1 MTLDKNLF
9 SENQAV
15 TGTAV
20 SDNTLRY
27 KDTGGDGDVGNI
39 GDGQN
44 VRVYA
49 QVTADFAT
57 CTSIQV
63 QLQTSANNS
72 DWDTVLEG
80 PVVPVA
86 DAVAGKVLIE
96 TNVPKGMSEYH
107 RLNYVIAG
115 SNATAGTVTAG
126 YAPAT

>member
-1 MTLDKNLF
+1 MSSLDRKLF
-9 SENQAV
+9 SEDQAV
-15 TGTAV
+15 TTTAV

-27 KDTGGDGDVGNI
+27 PSTGGAAVGNI

-57 CTSIQV
+57 CTSVKV

-72 DWDTVLEG
+72 DWDTVREG

-86 DAVAGKVLIE
+86 DAVAGKVLFE
-96 TNVPKGMSEYH
+96 GTVPKEMLEYH
-107 RLNYVIAG
+107 RLNYVVAG
-115 SNATAGTVTAG
+115 SAATAGTITAG
-126 YAPAT
+126 YEPAT